1 MPQRLLGIALIT
13 GGTLVGIIIM
23 ALMASYVRSGHF
35 TAATATFGV
44 IIALLL
50 GVLPQFGLGAYLI
63 WHSLGDETNSKQE
76 EI

>member
-13 GGTLVGIIIM
+13 GGTFVGIIIM

-35 TAATATFGV
+35 TTATATFGV

-50 GVLPQFGLGAYLI
+50 LVLPQFALGVYLI
-63 WHSLGDETNSKQE
+63 WHSLTDETDSNEE